1 MDAARDYLFCPT
13 TGALLHLDAARD
25 VARCP
30 LSGWQKSLQGAEQ
43 RKQAVLC
50 LLLPHQRD
58 SSTQLY
64 GSWTQSCRT

>member
-30 LSGWQKSLQGAEQ
+30 LSGWQKSLQGAQQ
-43 RKQAVLC
+43 RTGSAVYTS
-50 LLLPHQRD
+50 LPKA
-58 SSTQLY
+58 S
-64 GSWTQSCRT
+64 